1 MGTYGKRPGEAT
13 TSHARETW
21 RRHYKI
27 EQEALEKKEKMTEKE
42 KKRLEWVTKRIR
54 TI

>member
-27 EQEALEKKEKMTEKE
+27 EQEALEKKEK
-42 KKRLEWVTKRIR
+42 KRLEWVTKRIR